1 MNPRKKETPYSIEP
15 LGQDHDRA
23 AFSCGK
29 EPLDRYI
36 KEQANQDARRHY
48 AAPFVLVERGR
59 KMVLGYYTLSSF
71 GVNLKDLP
79 GDTIRKLPRY
89 PLVPATLLGR
99 LAVDQNH
106 HGKGLGEL
114 LLMDA
119 LRRSL
124 DQADVIG
131 SAVVVVDAMDQEA
144 WRFYRNFEFIPF
156 QNHKGRLF
164 LPMMTILKL
173 FASKS

>member
-1 MNPRKKETPYSIEP
+1 MNLGKKEAPYSIEP
-15 LGQDHDRA
+15 LGRHHDRA

-36 KEQANQDARRHY
+36 KEQASQDARRHY
-48 AAPFVLVERGR
+48 AALFVLVERG
-59 KMVLGYYTLSSF
+59 KKVVLGYYTLSSF

-79 GDTIRKLPRY
+79 EATARKLPRY

-99 LAVDQNH
+99 LAVDEKH

-131 SAVVVVDAMDQEA
+131 SAAVIVEAMDREA
-144 WRFYRNFEFIPF
+144 WEFYQNFDFLPF
-156 QNHKGRLF
+156 QNLKDRLF
-164 LPMMTILKL
+164 LPMKTIHKL
-173 FASKS
+173 F